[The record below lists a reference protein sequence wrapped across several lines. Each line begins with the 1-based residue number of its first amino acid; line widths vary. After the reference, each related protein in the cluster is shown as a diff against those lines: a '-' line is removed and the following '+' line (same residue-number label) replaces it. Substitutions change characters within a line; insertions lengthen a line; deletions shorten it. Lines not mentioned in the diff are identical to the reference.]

1 MSENDVGGSDGF
13 EAMAAQQGE
22 SDSSV
27 GESPSP
33 LSEAGATDATPAAV
47 SDGAAA
53 RPLTDA
59 ERAKL
64 AELDEQIARFEGQK
78 RWSDVI
84 KGVLAKAEIHRDPEQ
99 KVELLSLAGSL
110 FLEKSSNQAEA
121 IKAYEAVLQ
130 IAPSNV
136 EAITRL
142 KEMYEKRR
150 DWEKLVE
157 SYKTIVAR
165 ELGKPFPQEPEE
177 QLWTAIGAVF
187 GNPFITAFMILEFAA
202 IGLAPG
208 ALVLPVL
215 VALGASYLVQVGI
228 WGIPGVGTH
237 SLGVPG
243 MPAYNDITIGDLAG
257 AAAVA
262 ILAGIVTLIARE
274 GGLRFGQIAER
285 SPVPALYLGALVTA
299 AALTAAM
306 LGFDVEMDQILFSGE
321 YGMAGLITETSVITV
336 LAILIFKAIAY
347 TVALGGGFRGGPIF
361 PATFLGVAVAVG
373 GALLL
378 PDASV
383 SALAA
388 AGIAAATAAMI
399 KLPATSALL
408 GALLIGGSGSAIA
421 PFAILGAVIGLG
433 IRLAADRRDARSTAS
448 PIEPDL
454 PGPNR

>member
-1 MSENDVGGSDGF
+1 
-13 EAMAAQQGE
+13 MAAPATME
-22 SDSSV
+22 P
-27 GESPSP
+27 PSP
-33 LSEAGATDATPAAV
+33 KSMSLLLMIAVVVGIVAAIGATAFLWLVHELQTLVFSSLPDAMGYASAPWWWAAILLLVGATLVAIAQRLPGHTGSGPLTGFHFDNPLKIVPSILLAAIASLVFGIALGPEAPLIVLGSALGLILLSRSKNAQAKQAGA
-47 SDGAAA
+47 
-53 RPLTDA
+53 
-59 ERAKL
+59 
-64 AELDEQIARFEGQK
+64 
-78 RWSDVI
+78 
-84 KGVLAKAEIHRDPEQ
+84 
-99 KVELLSLAGSL
+99 
-110 FLEKSSNQAEA
+110 FLGGTA
-121 IKAYEAVLQ
+121 
-130 IAPSNV
+130 
-136 EAITRL
+136 
-142 KEMYEKRR
+142 
-150 DWEKLVE
+150 
-157 SYKTIVAR
+157 
-165 ELGKPFPQEPEE
+165 
-177 QLWTAIGAVF
+177 AIGAVF

-306 LGFDVEMDQILFSGE
+306 LGFGVEMDQILFSGE

-448 PIEPDL
+448 PLEPDL
-454 PGPNR
+454 HGPNR